1 MSINFFSRLG
11 NLARGFLS
19 LFVSGIEQQ
28 HPEIAYENAINTMVE
43 KYNKLKNA
51 TAGLIRLREDAAER
65 LQKAQAQQHE
75 LSAMLE
81 QALAE
86 GQDDLAVEL
95 IERKDVIDAEIA
107 SLQVEMEAA
116 QKDVETA
123 KNALTEVKA
132 EIAKLKAEKERMLAK
147 MQSAQARVR
156 IQDQL
161 EGLSVDSEL
170 RALENVRTGIKDTI
184 AKAKLGDEL
193 RESDLDVRLKSL
205 RENSSRSSARNK
217 LETLKKE
224 RAAQAAGGD
233 RTL

>member
-1 MSINFFSRLG
+1 MSLNIFSRLA
-11 NLARGFLS
+11 NLVRGFLS
-19 LFVSGIEQQ
+19 LFVTGIEQQ

-51 TAGLIRLREDAAER
+51 TAGLIRLREDAADR

-81 QALAE
+81 QAMAE
-86 GQDDLAVEL
+86 GQDDIAVEL
-95 IERKDVIDAEIA
+95 IERKDAVDAEIA
-107 SLQVEMEAA
+107 SLQAEMEAA
-116 QKDVETA
+116 EKDVETA
-123 KNALTEVKA
+123 KTALTEVKG
-132 EIAKLKAEKERMLAK
+132 EIGKLKSEKERMLAK

-161 EGLSVDSEL
+161 EGLSVDAEL

-193 RESDLDVRLKSL
+193 RESDLDVRLKAL
-205 RENSSRSSARNK
+205 RTNSSKATARNK
-217 LETLKKE
+217 LEALKKE
-224 RAAQAAGGD
+224 RAGQAGAD
-233 RTL
+233 RTI

>member
-1 MSINFFSRLG
+1 MSLNLFTRLG
-11 NLARGFLS
+11 NLVRGFMS

-28 HPEIAYENAINTMVE
+28 HPEIAYENAINTMIE
-43 KYNKLKNA
+43 KYHKLKNA
-51 TAGLIRLREDAAER
+51 TAGLIRLREDAADR

-81 QALAE
+81 QAMAE
-86 GQDDLAVEL
+86 GQDDIAVEL
-95 IERKDVIDAEIA
+95 IERKDAIDAEIA
-107 SLQVEMEAA
+107 SLQAEMEAA
-116 QKDVETA
+116 EKDVGTA
-123 KNALTEVKA
+123 KTALTEVTG
-132 EIAKLKAEKERMLAK
+132 EISKLKAEKDRMLAK

-161 EGLSVDSEL
+161 EGLSVDAEL

-205 RENSSRSSARNK
+205 RTNSSKASARNK
-217 LETLKKE
+217 LEALKKE
-224 RAAQAAGGD
+224 RAGAAD
-233 RTL
+233 ANRTI

>member
-1 MSINFFSRLG
+1 MSLNLFSRLA
-11 NLARGFLS
+11 NLVRGFMS
-19 LFVSGIEQQ
+19 LFVTGLEQQ

-51 TAGLIRLREDAAER
+51 TAGLIRLREDAADR

-81 QALAE
+81 QAMAE
-86 GQDDLAVEL
+86 GQDDIAVEL
-95 IERKDVIDAEIA
+95 IERKDAVDAEIA
-107 SLQVEMEAA
+107 SLQAEMEAA
-116 QKDVETA
+116 EKDVETA
-123 KNALTEVKA
+123 KTALTEVKG
-132 EIAKLKAEKERMLAK
+132 EIGKLKSEKERMLAK

-161 EGLSVDSEL
+161 EGLSVDAEL

-193 RESDLDVRLKSL
+193 RESDLDVRLKAL
-205 RENSSRSSARNK
+205 RTNSSKASARNK
-217 LETLKKE
+217 LEALKKE
-224 RAAQAAGGD
+224 RAGQAGAD
-233 RTL
+233 RTI

>member
-1 MSINFFSRLG
+1 MSLNLFTRLG
-11 NLARGFLS
+11 NLVRGFMS
-19 LFVSGIEQQ
+19 LFVSGLEQQ

-51 TAGLIRLREDAAER
+51 TAGLIRLREDAADR

-81 QALAE
+81 QAMAE
-86 GQDDLAVEL
+86 GQDDIAVEL
-95 IERKDVIDAEIA
+95 IERKDAIDAEIA
-107 SLQVEMEAA
+107 SLQAEMEAA
-116 QKDVETA
+116 EKDVGTA
-123 KNALTEVKA
+123 KTALTEVKG
-132 EIAKLKAEKERMLAK
+132 EIAKLKAEKDRMLAK

-161 EGLSVDSEL
+161 EGLSVDAEL

-205 RENSSRSSARNK
+205 RTNSSKASARNK
-217 LETLKKE
+217 LEALKKE
-224 RAAQAAGGD
+224 RAGQAGAD
-233 RTL
+233 RTI

>member
-1 MSINFFSRLG
+1 MSLNLFTRLG
-11 NLARGFLS
+11 NLVRGFMS
-19 LFVSGIEQQ
+19 LFVSGLEQQ

-51 TAGLIRLREDAAER
+51 TAGLIRLREDAADR

-81 QALAE
+81 QAMAE
-86 GQDDLAVEL
+86 GQDDIAVEL
-95 IERKDVIDAEIA
+95 IERKDAIDAEIA
-107 SLQVEMEAA
+107 SLQAEMEAA
-116 QKDVETA
+116 EKDVGTA
-123 KNALTEVKA
+123 KTALTEVKG
-132 EIAKLKAEKERMLAK
+132 EISKLKAEKDRMLAK

-161 EGLSVDSEL
+161 EGLSVDAEL

-205 RENSSRSSARNK
+205 RTNSSKASARNK
-217 LETLKKE
+217 LEALKKE
-224 RAAQAAGGD
+224 RAGAAGAD
-233 RTL
+233 RTI

>member
-1 MSINFFSRLG
+1 MSLNLFTRLG
-11 NLARGFLS
+11 NLVRGFMS

-51 TAGLIRLREDAAER
+51 TAGLIRLREDAADR

-75 LSAMLE
+75 LTAMLE
-81 QALAE
+81 QAMAE
-86 GQDDLAVEL
+86 GQDDIAVEL
-95 IERKDVIDAEIA
+95 IERKDAIDAEIA
-107 SLQVEMEAA
+107 SLQAEMEAA
-116 QKDVETA
+116 EKDVGTA
-123 KNALTEVKA
+123 KTALTEVKG
-132 EIAKLKAEKERMLAK
+132 EIAKLKAEKDRMLAK

-161 EGLSVDSEL
+161 EGLSVDAEL

-205 RENSSRSSARNK
+205 RTNSSKASARNK
-217 LETLKKE
+217 LEALKKE
-224 RAAQAAGGD
+224 RAGQAGAD
-233 RTL
+233 RTI